1 MIFYLTMIIF
11 NTIKKAE
18 HWVKWQRKTSDYYN
32 EGYDWSVQET
42 FIDGDLVK
50 VKCAGDGCGCGCG
63 DHLYDYTSVVGRIK
77 AWDQKSIRNS
87 KLEKII

>member
-1 MIFYLTMIIF
+1 MLLSLSGPKEDKSVIFYLNMIIF

-50 VKCAGDGCGCGCG
+50 VKCTGDGCGWGSG
-63 DHLYDYTSVVGRIK
+63 PPAPS
-77 AWDQKSIRNS
+77 
-87 KLEKII
+87 